1 VRPGVAARDDLRG
14 PVAGPLIIEAPDTSI
29 VIPPGAR
36 VAPNGT
42 GGLMAT
48 LEGVA

>member
-1 VRPGVAARDDLRG
+1 MLARDALPGRR
-14 PVAGPLIIEAPDTSI
+14 PGPLIIEAPDTTI

-42 GGLMAT
+42 GGLDRDA
-48 LEGVA
+48 GGGAA

>member
-1 VRPGVAARDDLRG
+1 MLTPVIARDGLRA
-14 PVAGPLIIEAPDTSI
+14 PVAGPLIIEAPDTTI

-42 GGLMAT
+42 GGLVAT